1 MRAYIQLIR
10 YGNCTMAAIAAVIG
24 VFIAFNILY
33 TSSLDLSFVYN
44 SITVFIV
51 VFFVTGAGN
60 AINDYFDYEI
70 DVINKPSRPIPSGK
84 IELSKAF
91 SFSLALFISGIII
104 AFTINWITGLISLF
118 NSLVLIYY
126 AKTLKRKAFF
136 GNLSIGYLTGS
147 TFLFGGA
154 VYGISGLYALL
165 ILFVLATLAT
175 ISREIVKDI
184 EDIKGDEMERANTLP
199 IQVGVQKSVYIAAL
213 IGLVAIISSPLPYFQ
228 SLLNTRF
235 LYIVALADVFFIMA
249 ISEIILQN
257 NASMS
262 SKLFKIAMMF
272 ALISFIAGSL

>member
-24 VFIAFNILY
+24 VFIAFNILN
-33 TSSLDLSFVYN
+33 TSYLDLSFFSN
-44 SITVFIV
+44 SLTVFLV

-70 DVINKPSRPIPSGK
+70 DAINKPSRPIPSGK
-84 IELSKAF
+84 IGLSRAF
-91 SFSLALFISGIII
+91 YFSLALFISGIII
-104 AFTINWITGLISLF
+104 ASTINLITGLIALF
-118 NSLVLIYY
+118 NSLVLVYY
-126 AKTLKRKAFF
+126 AKTLKRKAFS

-154 VYGISGLYALL
+154 VYGISGLYALM

-184 EDIKGDEMERANTLP
+184 EDIKGDEKEKANTLP
-199 IQVGVQKSVYIAAL
+199 IQIGVKKSAYIAAF
-213 IGLVAIISSPLPYFQ
+213 IGLVAIIFSPLPYIQ
-228 SLLNTRF
+228 SLLNTRY
-235 LYIVALADVFFIMA
+235 LYIVALADVFIIMA
-249 ISEIILQN
+249 IAEIIFRN

>member
-10 YGNCTMAAIAAVIG
+10 YGNCAMAAIAAVIG
-24 VFIAFNILY
+24 VFIAFNILNPAFLGY
-33 TSSLDLSFVYN
+33 SFVYRTL
-44 SITVFIV
+44 SVFFV

-70 DVINKPSRPIPSGK
+70 DAVNKPSRPIPSGR
-84 IELSKAF
+84 IGLSKAF
-91 SFSLALFISGIII
+91 YFSLTLFIIGVVI
-104 AFTINWITGLISLF
+104 AFTLNWITGIIALF

-126 AKTLKRKAFF
+126 AKSLKRKAFS

-154 VYGISGLYALL
+154 VYGISGLYALM
-165 ILFVLATLAT
+165 ILFILATLAT
-175 ISREIVKDI
+175 TSREIVKDI
-184 EDIKGDEMERANTLP
+184 EDIKGDEKEKASTLP
-199 IQVGVQKSVYIAAL
+199 IQIGVKKSAYIASF
-213 IGLVAIISSPLPYFQ
+213 IGLIAIVSSPLPYIL
-228 SLLNTRF
+228 SLLGINY
-235 LYIVALADVFFIMA
+235 LYIVALADIFFIVA
-249 ISEIILQN
+249 IVEIVFYK